1 MCSPEF
7 GSRVQRIRPMAASE
21 TFSVRL
27 SPETKRELEEYARRT
42 RRSSA
47 FIVKEAVE
55 AHLAERRAY
64 LAAIDEAIKEA
75 DEGVFVS
82 GEAVM
87 KWLHSWG
94 TDDELPMP
102 EPDIFPAGRN

>member
-1 MCSPEF
+1 
-7 GSRVQRIRPMAASE
+7 MATGT

-27 SPETKRELEEYARRT
+27 PPETKRELEEYALAT
-42 RRSSA
+42 KRSSA

-64 LAAIDEAIKEA
+64 LAAINEAEKEA

-82 GEAVM
+82 GEAVL
-87 KWLHSWG
+87 KWLRSWG
-94 TDDELPMP
+94 TEDEPPRP
-102 EPDIFPAGRN
+102 EPDIFPDDRK